1 MEKLDLTKQY
11 KTYYTAKTTPEIVE
25 IEQAQFLSITGKGD
39 PSGKEFA
46 QRIEAL
52 YSTAYAIKFVFK
64 SEGKDF
70 IVPKLEGLWWFDEKK
85 YTGLTIID
93 TSSKVP
99 REEWEYKLLIRLPD
113 FVTNKEVNDGI
124 KSVISKKQIPVAGRI
139 ELFQMNEGKS
149 VQILHIGPFSTEV
162 ETLQKISAFVKEKNL
177 LPNGHHH
184 EIYLSDFRK
193 TASDKLKT
201 ILREPVK

>member
-39 PSGKEFA
+39 PSGKEFT

-85 YTGLTIID
+85 YTSLTIID
-93 TSSKVP
+93 TPSKVP

-113 FVTNKEVNDGI
+113 FVTNKDVNDGI
-124 KSVISKKQIPVAGRI
+124 K
-139 ELFQMNEGKS
+139 
-149 VQILHIGPFSTEV
+149 
-162 ETLQKISAFVKEKNL
+162 
-177 LPNGHHH
+177 
-184 EIYLSDFRK
+184 
-193 TASDKLKT
+193 
-201 ILREPVK
+201 